1 MSASKRQRTFSN
13 LFKGSNQ
20 AFIEEEDN
28 KNLGP
33 VRIGF
38 VLLEHFSMMAFTG
51 AVDALVTANLLSN
64 SPLYRFETIGID
76 SSTVRCDLGFDI
88 SANSQ
93 LNGYKV
99 DDLDMIFVC
108 GGYRSPLKPH
118 EPLFELL
125 RTADRK
131 GLVLGGLWN
140 GGLFLAWAGLMDG
153 YECTLHPENRACLE
167 ETCPKAIPSTRPFV
181 IDRDRLSCAGAS
193 SALDMMLATIKKH
206 YGKDVVRG
214 IEEILTCDKISE
226 EPGRPILTAASDPM
240 LPEKFKEVLQL
251 MESNIEEPLGI
262 DELANLVDLSRRQI
276 ERLFHRYADTTPSKY
291 YLELRIT
298 RARRLLLQTNESV
311 TSIAAACGFLTQ
323 PHLSRC
329 YRDYFGISPTEARQ
343 ARDKEN

>member
-1 MSASKRQRTFSN
+1 MSASKRQRTFSS
-13 LFKGSNQ
+13 LFIGSNQ
-20 AFIEEEDN
+20 AFIEGKNAEDI
-28 KNLGP
+28 GP

-38 VLLEHFSMMAFTG
+38 ILLENFSMMAFTG
-51 AVDALVTANLLSN
+51 AVDALVTANLLS
-64 SPLYRFETIGID
+64 STPLYRFETIGID

-88 SANSQ
+88 SVSSQ
-93 LNGYKV
+93 IRGFQV
-99 DDLDMIFVC
+99 DDLDMIFIC
-108 GGYRSPLKPH
+108 GGYRSPLKPNDQ
-118 EPLFELL
+118 LFDLL
-125 RTADRK
+125 RTADKK

-140 GGLFLAWAGLMDG
+140 GSLFLAWAGLMDG

-167 ETCPKAIPSTRPFV
+167 ETCPRVIPSTQAFV
-181 IDRDRLSCAGAS
+181 IDRNRVSCAGAS
-193 SALDMMLATIKKH
+193 SALNMMLATIKKH
-206 YGKDVVRG
+206 YGKNVVRG
-214 IEEILTCDKISE
+214 IEEVLTCDKISE
-226 EPGRPILTAASDPM
+226 ESGRPILTATSDPM

-262 DELANLVDLSRRQI
+262 DELANFVGLSRRQI

-343 ARDKEN
+343 ARDREA